1 MGEDSQ
7 IKNLPIARIFY
18 LFTTGRPHLLQVKPR
33 YIKSWND
40 FITRIFFKRMILSQK
55 TLQLVIE
62 TKRRGIDVDTI
73 LEAILYPEEMG

>member
-1 MGEDSQ
+1 
-7 IKNLPIARIFY
+7 
-18 LFTTGRPHLLQVKPR
+18 
-33 YIKSWND
+33 
-40 FITRIFFKRMILSQK
+40 MILSQK